1 MASHSTEMSK
11 DQSSPTRPALKKS
24 DSSTSTR
31 SILRSSKRATKPA
44 APTSSHEAVK
54 WNEENVKSTLHPQ
67 DKDYGLVK
75 VSEPKTPYIYNA
87 TKEKGPV
94 SAQDLAQ
101 RIEASRSQTPDAA
114 RAQREEDAKMSAAER
129 ERQLEFERKR
139 KIHYDEFLAVKKVQD
154 KIKKGECEEKAE
166 DEVDQEETK
175 KQAEAQ
181 VEEAKAEAAVAE
193 AEAAAAAKAASAGK
207 LARKLAED
215 DKKK

>member
-44 APTSSHEAVK
+44 APASSHEAVK

-87 TKEKGPV
+87 TKEKWPR
-94 SAQDLAQ
+94 Q
-101 RIEASRSQTPDAA
+101 RPGLGAKKPAASQTPDAA

-207 LARKLAED
+207 LVRKLAED